1 MCIMGNGNDPPA
13 RPPAYHPGN
22 FLMKNMN
29 PTNSGLMLNILL
41 KVYLYIA
48 SYLTVISYT
57 YIPKLYTN
65 IIDSC
70 SYRLIVNAKC

>member
-29 PTNSGLMLNILL
+29 PTNSGLS
-41 KVYLYIA
+41 IA
-48 SYLTVISYT
+48 TISW
-57 YIPKLYTN
+57 
-65 IIDSC
+65 
-70 SYRLIVNAKC
+70 